1 MEHDILT
8 FVNYDALAARNE
20 GCFDVPWV
28 QFLNDCLIYI
38 YIYPFG
44 KWRSA
49 TFLPFWVPSQRLLDA
64 QI

>member
-38 YIYPFG
+38 YIYIHLESGDQPRFCHFG
-44 KWRSA
+44 CHLKDS
-49 TFLPFWVPSQRLLDA
+49 
-64 QI
+64 